1 MKREPKREGVLL
13 AVLAAALVGCTH
25 GSGARETPPAVD
37 SSAWS
42 WAAAAPGVNIYVAS
56 QGTARDSRIRSVW
69 VDRRYFSNLA
79 GVSADVIDLWRF
91 DCRHDRSRPWS
102 ARDDEV
108 RGGDGAGGLEPGSSA
123 VSDRVA
129 ARAESANQQVLEMV
143 CGRRPGQ

>member
-1 MKREPKREGVLL
+1 MKRHPTRAGALL
-13 AVLAAALVGCTH
+13 AVLAAALVGCTD
-25 GSGARETPPAVD
+25 GSGARETPPALD
-37 SSAWS
+37 SRAWA
-42 WAAAAPGVNIYVAS
+42 WAAAAPGVNIYVAYRGRPRES
-56 QGTARDSRIRSVW
+56 GVQSAW

-79 GVSADVIDLWRF
+79 GVNADVIDLWRF

-108 RGGDGAGGLEPGSSA
+108 RDGAWGLEPGSSA

-143 CGRRPGQ
+143 CGRRPAQ